1 MGELGSG
8 LTRIFLAGVGALA
21 VTAEKSKEVVD
32 ELVKKGELTVEQG
45 KILNEELKRDAA
57 AKVKEAV
64 ANIQSPE
71 PLEKIM
77 SRVDDMTPEERAALK
92 AKLEEADGKAAEATC
107 AKEAASGVDG
117 TDSEQV

>member
-1 MGELGSG
+1 MSELGNG

-64 ANIQSPE
+64 ANIQPPE
-71 PLEKIM
+71 PVEKIM
-77 SRVDDMTPEERAALK
+77 GRVDDMTPEERAALK
-92 AKLEEADGKAAEATC
+92 AKLEEADRKAAEA
-107 AKEAASGVDG
+107 KGEEQAAPSEEK
-117 TDSEQV
+117 TDPEQA

>member
-1 MGELGSG
+1 MSEIGNG

-21 VTAEKSKEVVD
+21 VTPEKSKEVVD

-64 ANIQSPE
+64 SNLQTPE
-71 PLEKIM
+71 PVEKIM
-77 SRVDDMTPEERAALK
+77 GRVDAMTSEERAALR
-92 AKLEEADGKAAEATC
+92 AKLEEADRKAAEAALET
-107 AKEAASGVDG
+107 APSEE
-117 TDSEQV
+117 TPDSEQA

>member
-1 MGELGSG
+1 MSELGNG

-64 ANIQSPE
+64 ANLQSPE
-71 PLEKIM
+71 SVEKIM
-77 SRVDDMTPEERAALK
+77 ERVGDMTPEERAALK
-92 AKLEEADGKAAEATC
+92 AKLEEVDQSAAQVGSQEETETAQP
-107 AKEAASGVDG
+107 
-117 TDSEQV
+117 EQA

>member
-1 MGELGSG
+1 MSELGNG

-64 ANIQSPE
+64 ASIQSPE
-71 PLEKIM
+71 SVEKIM
-77 SRVDDMTPEERAALK
+77 GRVNEMTPEERAALK
-92 AKLEEADGKAAEATC
+92 AKLEEADRKAAEAQPGE
-107 AKEAASGVDG
+107 EAAVRAEE
-117 TDSEQV
+117 THSEQA

>member
-1 MGELGSG
+1 MSELGNG

-64 ANIQSPE
+64 ANLQPSE
-71 PLEKIM
+71 SVEKIM
-77 SRVDDMTPEERAALK
+77 GRVDDMTPEERAALK
-92 AKLEEADGKAAEATC
+92 AKLEEADRKAAEA
-107 AKEAASGVDG
+107 KSEDEAAPSEEK
-117 TDSEQV
+117 TDSELV

>member
-1 MGELGSG
+1 MSELGTG

-57 AKVKEAV
+57 AKVREAV

-71 PLEKIM
+71 SVEKIIG
-77 SRVDDMTPEERAALK
+77 RVDDMTPEERAALK
-92 AKLEEADGKAAEATC
+92 AKLEEADRKASEAKSEEEV
-107 AKEAASGVDG
+107 APSADK
-117 TDSEQV
+117 TDSEQA

>member
-1 MGELGSG
+1 MSELGNG

-57 AKVKEAV
+57 AKVKEAA

-71 PLEKIM
+71 SVEKIM
-77 SRVDDMTPEERAALK
+77 GRVDDMTPEERAALK
-92 AKLEEADGKAAEATC
+92 ARLEEADRKAAE
-107 AKEAASGVDG
+107 
-117 TDSEQV
+117 SECVNVPQEETETVQPEQK